1 MKHITYTPGQ
11 RVVIAAKTQFPKNAN
26 ETWVGYMDRYIGQE
40 GTVLDDRG
48 PCYGVQVE
56 FDNDQDSW
64 WFPHSSLEVAKTE
77 LEKADE
83 AVRVAAYTLADAIVA
98 RLRLY
103 VEAGLLSRLMRVL
116 GDRKTQDAWADS
128 RGYMWDDAGV
138 LVYKDRPDVKVCSG
152 K

>member
-11 RVVIAAKTQFPKNAN
+11 RVVIAAKTQFPQGAV
-26 ETWVGYMDRYIGQE
+26 ETWVRSMDRNIGQE

-48 PCYGVQVE
+48 PCYGVKVE
-56 FDNDQDSW
+56 TGGDGESW
-64 WFPHSSLEVAKTE
+64 WYPHTSLEFAKSE
-77 LEKADE
+77 LERADA
-83 AVRVAAYTLADAIVA
+83 AVRDAAYTLADAIVT

-103 VEAGLLSRLMRVL
+103 VEADLLRRLMLVL